1 MPLAQVFYIPVNN
14 CILAVAEVIADY
26 EQGQRW

>member
-1 MPLAQVFYIPVNN
+1 MPLAQAVYIPITN

-26 EQGQRW
+26 EQGQMR

>member
-1 MPLAQVFYIPVNN
+1 MPLAQAVYIPINN

-26 EQGQRW
+26 EQGQTW